1 MFLTLKYTDLT
12 KNTYIQSWTVH
23 IYIYIYIYINSSTI
37 IKNKNYKL
45 QKAKIYIINNSK
57 SNNVEGFYPTP
68 RTRNIIKPCHFIVIR
83 LHLHRVWQCPLEPK
97 YIVCCQQ
104 STVLQQMCIWHSEEH
119 ASWYILIITA
129 YKMHYFSNLF
139 WYRTLHTWCRFTVCL
154 NTVNTVLRLL
164 MMDSKSVRNM

>member
-1 MFLTLKYTDLT
+1 MKFKWEGVKCRQVLWSGLTVLVTGCLSLLEDIYRCPGRNVPDFGRMFLTLKYTDLT

-83 LHLHRVWQCPLEPK
+83 LHLHKVWQCPLGPK
-97 YIVCCQQ
+97 YIVCCQP
-104 STVLQQMCIWHSEEH
+104 STVLQ
-119 ASWYILIITA
+119 
-129 YKMHYFSNLF
+129 
-139 WYRTLHTWCRFTVCL
+139 
-154 NTVNTVLRLL
+154 
-164 MMDSKSVRNM
+164 